1 MLNMGRWQM
10 SNSARVQTGSMK
22 RFEVGVVTNIL
33 TEHPDI
39 QLLEVLVKAGRET
52 AINYVAL
59 TGKAS
64 VGDEVLLNVIA
75 VRLGLGTGGYHF
87 VVANLT
93 SPTAVPSSH
102 GHIMKMRYSPH
113 QINVMSA
120 DAQESEYHQVLKDA
134 DSINGM
140 PVLVG
145 ELHSML
151 APASAGF
158 KATLGEES
166 NVVYIMT
173 DSAALPIAFSELVR
187 ELKSKGFVDATITI
201 GQAFGGDVECVNI
214 FTALLTAKH
223 ILNASVA
230 IVTPGPGHVGTA
242 TKFGF
247 SGVEAGWMLEAVKAL
262 HGEPILIPRVS
273 FSEKRSRHFGI
284 SHHTVTVLTR
294 ITNVRA
300 TVCFHNFDGDERK
313 YVEGQIKS
321 NRIAEH
327 HNIVWEDGT
336 HGIELALSHNLT
348 LRSMG
353 RRFEDDPQYFL
364 TASASGV
371 YAAKLLIEHRL
382 PRHNDVADEK
392 EKGK

>member
-1 MLNMGRWQM
+1 M
-10 SNSARVQTGSMK
+10 SDSTREQYESM
-22 RFEVGVVTNIL
+22 RRLEVGVVTNIL
-33 TEHPDI
+33 AEHPDM
-39 QLLEVLVKAGRET
+39 QLLEVLVKAEKEN
-52 AINYVAL
+52 AINYVSL
-59 TGKAS
+59 TGRAS

-93 SPTAVPSSH
+93 SPTAVSPSR

-113 QINVMSA
+113 QINVLSA
-120 DAQESEYHQVLKDA
+120 DAQESEYHQVLKDT
-134 DSINGM
+134 DTINGM

-158 KATLGEES
+158 KAIAGEGS
-166 NVVYIMT
+166 RVVYIMT

-187 ELKSKGFVDATITI
+187 ELKLKGFVDATITI
-201 GQAFGGDVECVNI
+201 GQAFGGDAECVNI
-214 FTALLTAKH
+214 FTALLTARH
-223 ILNASVA
+223 ILGASVA

-247 SGVEAGWMLEAVKAL
+247 SGVEVAWMLEAVKAL
-262 HGEPILIPRVS
+262 HGKPILMPRVS

-284 SHHTVTVLTR
+284 SHHTITVLTR
-294 ITNVRA
+294 IMNVST
-300 TVCFHNFDGDERK
+300 TVCFHNYSGDERK
-313 YVEGQIKS
+313 YVEEQIRI

-327 HNIVWEDGT
+327 HEIVWEDGT
-336 HGIELALSHNLT
+336 LGIELALSHDLT
-348 LRSMG
+348 LKSMG

-364 TASASGV
+364 TASAGGV
-371 YAAKLLIEHRL
+371 YAAKLLNE
-382 PRHNDVADEK
+382 VKATSA
-392 EKGK
+392 